1 MATKPKPRKTVP
13 AFVEDDEEEPD
24 CPRCPPVGVPAW
36 MATFADM
43 ATLLMAFFVLIIAF
57 ANFDEVSFKKMTGA
71 LREHFG
77 TKILDILPHPQSST
91 MVQMEFRPATNP
103 PSPADSPDPQQN
115 AGPEAELLEQ
125 LTEILAEA
133 MAQGEMTLSNS
144 DGLVSLR
151 LPDGAGVATMAEALS
166 QIVENFAAV
175 AQAEDT
181 APSEPAPDI
190 ALQNQHS
197 QAEMAEVSDM
207 LAHELAADSAPADGP
222 GRDAM
227 TRAAIA
233 DARLSVALR
242 EIVAQGLVDVQQ
254 REEKVIVTVGAGGA
268 FRSGSADL
276 TSEALEIMA
285 RIAQTG
291 VGGDA
296 QITVTGHTDSVPLTG
311 GPFTDNWGL
320 AAARASSVVRELGAS
335 GLVDPA
341 ALSAVSRGE
350 AEPVA
355 SNETEEGRAANR
367 RIEIVFE
374 YGRGNEGR

>member
-1 MATKPKPRKTVP
+1 MAAKPKSSKPV
-13 AFVEDDEEEPD
+13 AIFIDDDDDEPD
-24 CPRCPPVGVPAW
+24 CPRCPPVGAPAW

-77 TKILDILPHPQSST
+77 TKILDILPHPQSAT

-103 PSPADSPDPQQN
+103 PSPAESPDPQQN

-133 MAQGEMTLSNS
+133 MAQGEMTMSNS

-151 LPDGAGVATMAEALS
+151 LPDGAGVGTLAEALS
-166 QIVENFAAV
+166 QAVEDFAAI
-175 AQAEDT
+175 AQAEAQADAEPDT
-181 APSEPAPDI
+181 AAAEATQDGQPPQSER
-190 ALQNQHS
+190 
-197 QAEMAEVSDM
+197 AESPED
-207 LAHELAADSAPADGP
+207 LADDLALAARPA
-222 GRDAM
+222 REAL

-242 EIVAQGLVDVQQ
+242 EIVAQGLVEVEQ
-254 REEKVIVTVGAGGA
+254 REDKVIVTVGAGGA

-276 TSEALEIMA
+276 TAEAMEIMA

-296 QITVTGHTDSVPLTG
+296 EITVTGHTDSIPLTG

-320 AAARASSVVRELGAS
+320 AAARASSVVRELGSS

-341 ALSAVSRGE
+341 RLTAVSRGE
-350 AEPVA
+350 SVPVA
-355 SNETEEGRAANR
+355 PNETEEGRAANR

-374 YGRGNEGR
+374 YGRTGDGP